1 MFNNLPA
8 RGRSAISQRLVCLS
22 ALMLWATACFEVR
35 SNIYINPDGSG
46 HALVSY
52 AIMDSI
58 LQGGPFD
65 EFLILNPNGKVSLD
79 KSKIAERVA
88 RRPGL
93 QLKNIDVWTDGD
105 NHYARL
111 DINFA
116 HISNMGE
123 KDISYDW
130 VVEDGGWVFRIIVS
144 KKPSKSTID
153 SPLQKGLNKSFQDK
167 GFFFTVHLPGK
178 IIESNASQVNWNV
191 AEFLV
196 PASFYLSKEEATKVF
211 YAKIEASTWDKVKA
225 WFSQLLPW

>member
-1 MFNNLPA
+1 LGA
-8 RGRSAISQRLVCLS
+8 RRSLLAACG
-22 ALMLWATACFEVR
+22 ALTLLMTAGCFEVR
-35 SNIYINPDGSG
+35 SNIYLNPDGSG

-65 EFLILNPNGKVSLD
+65 EFLMLNPNGKVGLD
-79 KSKIAERVA
+79 KNKIAQRIAER
-88 RRPGL
+88 PGL
-93 QLKNIDVWTDGD
+93 ELRKADVWTDGE

-116 HISNMGE
+116 HISNLGE

-130 VVEDGGWVFRIIVS
+130 LVEDGGWVFRIVVN
-144 KKPSKSTID
+144 KKPSKSAVD
-153 SPLQKGLNKSFQDK
+153 SPLQKGLSKSFSDK

-178 IIESNASQVNWNV
+178 IIESNASEVNWNV

-225 WFSQLLPW
+225 WFGELLP